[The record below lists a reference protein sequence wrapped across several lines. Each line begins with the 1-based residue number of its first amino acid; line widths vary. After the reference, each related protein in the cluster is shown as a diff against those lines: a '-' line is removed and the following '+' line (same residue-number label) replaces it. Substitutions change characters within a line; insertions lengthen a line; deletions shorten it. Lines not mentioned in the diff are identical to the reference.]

1 MKENS
6 KKFLKRV
13 RRFMIRSSRIFELN
27 DFFKILS
34 VILIIDIILLIID
47 KLIVQTDYIMY
58 IMLFLTIII
67 SDFSIATLIL
77 KEKSI
82 KYIKNNKIGN
92 ILLSRF
98 CYVWFSLEFFFL
110 IPVLEVAT
118 KKGIVFTLLSS
129 IIFTIF
135 CLAISLFVSKHFKT
149 KLLNTK

>member
-27 DFFKILS
+27 DFLKILS

-47 KLIVQTDYIMY
+47 EFIVQTDYVMY

-82 KYIKNNKIGN
+82 KYIKNNKIRN
-92 ILLSRF
+92 ILLGRF

-110 IPVLEVAT
+110 I
-118 KKGIVFTLLSS
+118 LL
-129 IIFTIF
+129 
-135 CLAISLFVSKHFKT
+135 
-149 KLLNTK
+149 